1 MYYNWQIKFHSPP
14 PSLYHINYCNYV
26 LSLSP
31 PKEKWVRWTVLHSP
45 FEDTIKCILN
55 VWHFIFA
62 EWKWSQRN
70 AMRVKVV
77 RELLWCFFI
86 FIKVRG
92 LKISLSYPNSRSD
105 LISRQSDS
113 RMIDSNWN
121 AFFFSLF
128 SPQRGTYGV
137 DLSLYAGAVTT
148 TASALPRCLC
158 FRSEAVHSQ
167 GYQRSSTVRY

>member
-77 RELLWCFFI
+77 RELLWCLFI

-128 SPQRGTYGV
+128 SPRSVEHTALTFPCMLEPSRPLHLLFQDVCVSVQKQSILRDISGV
-137 DLSLYAGAVTT
+137 
-148 TASALPRCLC
+148 
-158 FRSEAVHSQ
+158 
-167 GYQRSSTVRY
+167 VR